1 VIYLSILFLIVAV
14 LLYVLGVKKAQRA
27 GIPTGRIIYTD
38 TRFWGRVEKPL
49 YDPKLRLTGKPDYV
63 VRQGKQVIPVE
74 VKSRKSPQVPFD
86 SHIYQLAAYCLLVE
100 HEYGIIPSHGIIHY
114 PERTFAIDFTRQL
127 EASIKAIIIEM
138 QSQASSNNIERSH
151 NEAKRC
157 QRCGYRSICDQTLR
171 I

>member
-1 VIYLSILFLIVAV
+1 VIYLSILFLIAAV

-38 TRFWGRVEKPL
+38 TRLWGRVEKPL

-63 VRQGKQVIPVE
+63 VRQGEQVIPVE

-100 HEYGIIPSHGIIHY
+100 HEYGITPSHGIIHY